1 VLCQRVKGH
10 GASSMARL
18 RGRGRSVGSQG
29 GRQSDARQVFD
40 DVLLIRAREIE
51 ADRARTKALACL
63 GKLKGA

>member
-1 VLCQRVKGH
+1 
-10 GASSMARL
+10 MARL

-29 GRQSDARQVFD
+29 GRQSDARHVFD